1 MKVDKG
7 GEIIVQLLH
16 KWQLLRA
23 RSQVQKFICISLV
36 DKKLNLLISMFLQLW
51 YMQGMKRVG
60 EEDLLAFYETGA
72 FLIIFNTDLPLKNCC
87 FP

>member
-1 MKVDKG
+1 
-7 GEIIVQLLH
+7 
-16 KWQLLRA
+16 
-23 RSQVQKFICISLV
+23 
-36 DKKLNLLISMFLQLW
+36 MFLQLW